1 MDTEAKMMKCVHRQL
16 SVGDG
21 LPNRVSQDDQI
32 VDVDGDP
39 KTLAA
44 QIAKHRSEELG

>member
-1 MDTEAKMMKCVHRQL
+1 MMKCVHCQL
-16 SVGDG
+16 GVGDG
-21 LPNRVSQDDQI
+21 LPNRASQNEQI

-44 QIAKHRSEELG
+44 QIAKHRSEELGLQP